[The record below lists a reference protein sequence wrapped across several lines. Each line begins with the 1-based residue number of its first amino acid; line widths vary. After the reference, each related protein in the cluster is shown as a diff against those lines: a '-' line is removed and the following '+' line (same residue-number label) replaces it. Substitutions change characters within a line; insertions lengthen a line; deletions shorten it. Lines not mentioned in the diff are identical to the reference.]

1 MIEINNINESEDEED
16 EILPVSLILP
26 VKLILPVE
34 LIKTNKFAVFEVKK
48 NS

>member
-1 MIEINNINESEDEED
+1 MMIESNNINESEDEEED
-16 EILPVSLILP
+16 NILPVS
-26 VKLILPVE
+26 LILPVE